1 MAIWKGRGRV
11 SNRSGDVSDE
21 DNAHDMGREKM
32 NGYCVRSQGT
42 QLVTNEIMTVDDS
55 THQRS
60 IFDASPIAFR
70 TGEHSVSLKRFLVT
84 SVEGPTLEP
93 VCSMA

>member
-42 QLVTNEIMTVDDS
+42 HLVTNEIMTVDDS
-55 THQRS
+55 IINGQYSMRLRLRS
-60 IFDASPIAFR
+60 ERAN
-70 TGEHSVSLKRFLVT
+70 TV
-84 SVEGPTLEP
+84 
-93 VCSMA
+93 